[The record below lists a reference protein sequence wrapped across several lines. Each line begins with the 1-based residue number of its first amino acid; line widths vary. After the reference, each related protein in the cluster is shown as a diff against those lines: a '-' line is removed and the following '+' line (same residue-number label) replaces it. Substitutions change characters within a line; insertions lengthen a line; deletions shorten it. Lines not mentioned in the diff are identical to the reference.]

1 MMAINELIRQHFPK
15 IEKTIFEY
23 VASVL
28 ENGKADF
35 DSVDDVFE
43 SVGEILLDVSG
54 EAQNSEEEV
63 MEFCQKILDTCG
75 RFVSPILVSMSPV
88 KRDSF

>member
-1 MMAINELIRQHFPK
+1 MAINELIEEHFPK
-15 IEKTIFEY
+15 IEKTIFDY

-35 DSVDDVFE
+35 RSVDDVFE

-54 EAQNSEEEV
+54 ETKNSEEEV
-63 MEFCQKILDTCG
+63 MQFCKKILKAYA
-75 RFVSPILVSMSPV
+75 RYVYKNNLV
-88 KRDSF
+88 KRSNPFG